1 MGVDLNAFIKIYNLF
16 DNKVT
21 VNVFGD
27 TGQPDFTTETQ
38 NIAYDP
44 NRPNT
49 VDEYIKYP
57 DHYGEPRNVQLGF
70 EISF

>member
-27 TGQPDFTTETQ
+27 TGQPDFTTETKVFHMIQ
-38 NIAYDP
+38 TDQI
-44 NRPNT
+44 R
-49 VDEYIKYP
+49 
-57 DHYGEPRNVQLGF
+57 
-70 EISF
+70 

>member
-1 MGVDLNAFIKIYNLF
+1 MGVDLNAFIRIFNLF

-49 VDEYIKYP
+49 
-57 DHYGEPRNVQLGF
+57 R
-70 EISF
+70 